1 MAENK
6 DGTRERGYGNIY
18 TPHAGAMIIHVQRE
32 SGLANRTLIFT
43 QRQVRLFRLGAIV
56 LGSLIAFG
64 AVSWFF
70 LAAQAARVPYLTR
83 RVNQLQHDVSRLD
96 TLQHSL
102 NELAARF
109 QQVQHMMGSS
119 SISAVGASPVGPPAR
134 DTTAKSN
141 AATRAATK
149 ATAATAPVASVVAS
163 PVASP
168 VASAASAVD
177 SIALPDQWP
186 LPMAGTLLP
195 SSPPTL
201 EIAVPLGTPIH
212 AAGAGL
218 VVEVADD
225 SILGKL
231 IRIDHRSGYETIYG
245 GASEVRVSKG
255 QHVTAGTVIALSGDA
270 PASLEPHLH
279 FEMRR
284 HGVAIDASSVIK
296 KGPAHGDLQ

>member
-1 MAENK
+1 VHTAAQ
-6 DGTRERGYGNIY
+6 GYGNIY

-43 QRQVRLFRLGAIV
+43 QRQVRLFRIGAIV

-83 RVNQLQHDVSRLD
+83 RVDQLQHDVARVD
-96 TLQHSL
+96 TLQRSL
-102 NELAARF
+102 NALAARF
-109 QQVQHMMGSS
+109 QQVQHMMIGS
-119 SISAVGASPVGPPAR
+119 ATMSPAG
-134 DTTAKSN
+134 DSLAKSKAPAI
-141 AATRAATK
+141 AAVAAV
-149 ATAATAPVASVVAS
+149 APVDSV
-163 PVASP
+163 
-168 VASAASAVD
+168 
-177 SIALPDQWP
+177 ILPDQWP
-186 LPMAGTLLP
+186 LPMAGTLIT
-195 SSPPTL
+195 STSPAL
-201 EIAVPLGTPIH
+201 EIAVPQGTQIR

-218 VVEVADD
+218 IVEVADD
-225 SILGKL
+225 STLGKL
-231 IRIDHRSGYETIYG
+231 IRISHRSGYETVYA

-255 QHVTAGTVIALSGDA
+255 QRVAAGTVIALSGDT
-270 PASLEPHLH
+270 PGSFEPHLH

>member
-1 MAENK
+1 MAEDK
-6 DGTRERGYGNIY
+6 DGSQERGYGNIY

-70 LAAQAARVPYLTR
+70 LATQAARVPYLTR

-119 SISAVGASPVGPPAR
+119 SMVPVGVPVGQSAAV
-134 DTTAKSN
+134 DTLAKN
-141 AATRAATK
+141 KTPTGLAVAATP
-149 ATAATAPVASVVAS
+149 ATAAIPAAPA
-163 PVASP
+163 
-168 VASAASAVD
+168 D
-177 SIALPDQWP
+177 SIVLPDQWP
-186 LPMAGTLLP
+186 LPMAGSLLES
-195 SSPPTL
+195 SSPAL
-201 EIAVPLGTPIH
+201 EIAVPLGTPIR
-212 AAGAGL
+212 AAGAGMI
-218 VVEVADD
+218 VEVADD
-225 SILGKL
+225 STLGKL
-231 IRIDHRSGYETIYG
+231 IRIAHRSGYETIYG
-245 GASEVRVSKG
+245 GVSEVRVSKG
-255 QHVTAGTVIALSGDA
+255 QRVAAGAVIALSGDA
-270 PASLEPHLH
+270 PGSLEPHLH

>member
-1 MAENK
+1 MMAESK

-43 QRQVRLFRLGAIV
+43 QRQVRLFRIGAIV

-83 RVNQLQHDVSRLD
+83 RVDQLQHDVSRLD

-109 QQVQHMMGSS
+109 QQVQHMMGSA
-119 SISAVGASPVGPPAR
+119 SIS
-134 DTTAKSN
+134 
-141 AATRAATK
+141 
-149 ATAATAPVASVVAS
+149 
-163 PVASP
+163 
-168 VASAASAVD
+168 SAASPADSVSKTKGLAAGAVAIAPAALAPPAPRVD
-177 SIALPDQWP
+177 SISLPDEWP

-195 SSPPTL
+195 SNTAAL
-201 EIAVPLGTPIH
+201 EIAVPLGTPVR

-218 VVEVADD
+218 IVEVSDD
-225 SILGKL
+225 STLGKL
-231 IRIDHRSGYETIYG
+231 IRLDHRSGYETLYG

-255 QHVTAGTVIALSGDA
+255 QHVAAGTVIALSGDA
-270 PASLEPHLH
+270 PGSLEPHLH

>member
-1 MAENK
+1 MRTMAE
-6 DGTRERGYGNIY
+6 DRERTGERGYGNIY

-43 QRQVRLFRLGAIV
+43 QRQVRLFRIGAIV
-56 LGSLIAFG
+56 VGSLVAFG

-70 LAAQAARVPYLTR
+70 LASQAARVPYLTR

-109 QQVQHMMGSS
+109 QQVQHMMGSAS
-119 SISAVGASPVGPPAR
+119 MSPAAPSATDTLAKNKTPTIATVAASPV
-134 DTTAKSN
+134 DS
-141 AATRAATK
+141 
-149 ATAATAPVASVVAS
+149 AS
-163 PVASP
+163 
-168 VASAASAVD
+168 
-177 SIALPDQWP
+177 LPDAWP
-186 LPMAGTLLP
+186 LPMAGTLLA
-195 SSPPTL
+195 SSAPTL
-201 EIAVPLGTPIH
+201 EIAVPLGTPIR
-212 AAGAGL
+212 AAGAG
-218 VVEVADD
+218 VIVEVADD
-225 SILGKL
+225 STLGKL
-231 IRIDHRSGYETIYG
+231 IRISHRAGYETIYG

-255 QHVTAGTVIALSGDA
+255 QHVAAGTVIALSGDA
-270 PASLEPHLH
+270 PGTLEPHLH

>member
-1 MAENK
+1 MMAENK

-43 QRQVRLFRLGAIV
+43 QRQVRLFRIGAIV

-83 RVNQLQHDVSRLD
+83 RVDQLQHDVSRLD

-119 SISAVGASPVGPPAR
+119 SISSAG
-134 DTTAKSN
+134 
-141 AATRAATK
+141 
-149 ATAATAPVASVVAS
+149 
-163 PVASP
+163 
-168 VASAASAVD
+168 ASAADTFSKPKATSVAAVAGASVPVAAHVD
-177 SIALPDQWP
+177 SIALPDEWP

-195 SSPPTL
+195 SSTPAL
-201 EIAVPLGTPIH
+201 EIAVPIGTPVR

-218 VVEVADD
+218 IVEVADD
-225 SILGKL
+225 STLGKL
-231 IRIDHRSGYETIYG
+231 IRIDHRSGYETVYG

-255 QHVTAGTVIALSGDA
+255 QHVAAGTVIALSGDA
-270 PASLEPHLH
+270 PGSLEPHLH

>member
-1 MAENK
+1 MAESK

-43 QRQVRLFRLGAIV
+43 QRQVRLFRIGAIV

-119 SISAVGASPVGPPAR
+119 SMSSTEASSVGARAR
-134 DTTAKSN
+134 DTSGKSK
-141 AATRAATK
+141 APLVAVSPAT
-149 ATAATAPVASVVAS
+149 TAARP
-163 PVASP
+163 
-168 VASAASAVD
+168 VD
-177 SIALPDQWP
+177 STSVPDQWP
-186 LPMAGTLLP
+186 LPMAGTLLA

-201 EIAVPLGTPIH
+201 EIAVPLGTPVR

-218 VVEVADD
+218 IVEVADD
-225 SILGKL
+225 SVLGKL
-231 IRIDHRSGYETIYG
+231 IRIDHRSGFETVYG

-255 QHVTAGTVIALSGDA
+255 QHVAAGTVIALSGDA
-270 PASLEPHLH
+270 PGSLEPHLH

>member
-1 MAENK
+1 MAEDK
-6 DGTRERGYGNIY
+6 ERTGERGYGNIY

-43 QRQVRLFRLGAIV
+43 QRQVRLFRIGAIV

-83 RVNQLQHDVSRLD
+83 RVNQLQHDVSRVD

-119 SISAVGASPVGPPAR
+119 SMTLGASPVP
-134 DTTAKSN
+134 TS
-141 AATRAATK
+141 
-149 ATAATAPVASVVAS
+149 VASSVAS

-168 VASAASAVD
+168 AADTLTKKKTPAIATVAAVPVD
-177 SIALPDQWP
+177 SASSPDQWP
-186 LPMAGTLLP
+186 LPMAGTLLAS
-195 SSPPTL
+195 SSPPAL
-201 EIAVPLGTPIH
+201 EIAVPLGTPVR

-218 VVEVADD
+218 IVDVTDD
-225 SILGKL
+225 STFGKL
-231 IRIDHRSGYETIYG
+231 IRISHRSGYETVYG

-255 QHVTAGTVIALSGDA
+255 QHVAAGTVIALSGDA
-270 PASLEPHLH
+270 PGSLEPHLH

>member
-1 MAENK
+1 MAEEK
-6 DGTRERGYGNIY
+6 EKTAERGYGNIY

-32 SGLANRTLIFT
+32 SGLANRTIIFT
-43 QRQVRLFRLGAIV
+43 QRQVRLFRIGAIV
-56 LGSLIAFG
+56 LASVIAFG

-70 LAAQAARVPYLTR
+70 LASQAARVPLLTR
-83 RVNQLQHDVSRLD
+83 RVARLQQDVARVD
-96 TLQHSL
+96 TLQRSL

-119 SISAVGASPVGPPAR
+119 TMSSVADSSAKKTTPVAAASTP
-134 DTTAKSN
+134 TL
-141 AATRAATK
+141 AATNTTPSAT
-149 ATAATAPVASVVAS
+149 P
-163 PVASP
+163 
-168 VASAASAVD
+168 VD
-177 SIALPDQWP
+177 SVILPDEWP

-201 EIAVPLGTPIH
+201 EIAVPTGTPIR

-225 SILGKL
+225 STLGKL
-231 IRIDHRSGYETIYG
+231 IRISHRAGYETIYA

-255 QHVTAGTVIALSGDA
+255 QHVAAGTVIALSGDA
-270 PASLEPHLH
+270 PGTQEPHLH

>member
-1 MAENK
+1 MMAEDK
-6 DGTRERGYGNIY
+6 DGARDRGYGNIY

-56 LGSLIAFG
+56 LASLIVIG

-119 SISAVGASPVGPPAR
+119 SIAPAAAPAGDASEKGKTPPVTP
-134 DTTAKSN
+134 
-141 AATRAATK
+141 
-149 ATAATAPVASVVAS
+149 
-163 PVASP
+163 
-168 VASAASAVD
+168 SAAVAPIPATSVAAAPTVTAD
-177 SIALPDQWP
+177 STSRSLPDQWP
-186 LPMAGTLLP
+186 LPVAGTLLP

-201 EIAVPLGTPIH
+201 EIAVPLGTPVR
-212 AAGAGL
+212 ASGAGL
-218 VVEVADD
+218 IVEVSDD
-225 SILGKL
+225 STLGKI
-231 IRIDHRSGYETIYG
+231 IRIAHRGGYETVYG

-255 QHVTAGTVIALSGDA
+255 QRVAAGAVIALSGDA
-270 PASLEPHLH
+270 PSTLEPHLH

>member
-1 MAENK
+1 MAEDK
-6 DGTRERGYGNIY
+6 ERTRERGYGNIY

-43 QRQVRLFRLGAIV
+43 QRQVRLFRIGAIV
-56 LGSLIAFG
+56 LGTLIAFG

-119 SISAVGASPVGPPAR
+119 SMPATTTAAVASINDTLSKNKPATVAAVAPAR
-134 DTTAKSN
+134 
-141 AATRAATK
+141 AT
-149 ATAATAPVASVVAS
+149 P
-163 PVASP
+163 
-168 VASAASAVD
+168 VD
-177 SIALPDQWP
+177 SLVLPDRWP
-186 LPMAGTLLP
+186 LPMAGTLL
-195 SSPPTL
+195 SSSTPAL
-201 EIAVPLGTPIH
+201 EIGVPVGTPVR
-212 AAGAGL
+212 AAGAGV

-225 SILGKL
+225 STLGKL
-231 IRIDHRSGYETIYG
+231 IRISHRSGYETLYG

-255 QHVTAGTVIALSGDA
+255 QRVAAGAVIALSGDA
-270 PASLEPHLH
+270 PGTLEPHLH

>member
-1 MAENK
+1 MAESK

-43 QRQVRLFRLGAIV
+43 QRQVRLFRIGAIV

-83 RVNQLQHDVSRLD
+83 RVDQLQHDVSRLD

-119 SISAVGASPVGPPAR
+119 SISV
-134 DTTAKSN
+134 
-141 AATRAATK
+141 AATSAGTSASDTSAKIKTPASTAAVAAVAMTPGAVTPAPRAA
-149 ATAATAPVASVVAS
+149 P
-163 PVASP
+163 
-168 VASAASAVD
+168 VD
-177 SIALPDQWP
+177 SISLPDQWP
-186 LPMAGTLLP
+186 LPMAGTLLA
-195 SSPPTL
+195 SSTPAL
-201 EIAVPLGTPIH
+201 EIAVPLGTPVR

-218 VVEVADD
+218 IVEVADD
-225 SILGKL
+225 STLGKL
-231 IRIDHRSGYETIYG
+231 IRIDHRSGYETIYA
-245 GASEVRVSKG
+245 GASEVHVSKG
-255 QHVTAGTVIALSGDA
+255 QHVAAGAVIALSGDT
-270 PASLEPHLH
+270 PGSLEPHLH

>member
-1 MAENK
+1 MAEDK

-43 QRQVRLFRLGAIV
+43 QRQVRLFRIGAIV

-83 RVNQLQHDVSRLD
+83 RVDQLQHDVSRLD

-119 SISAVGASPVGPPAR
+119 SMTPVGP
-134 DTTAKSN
+134 
-141 AATRAATK
+141 
-149 ATAATAPVASVVAS
+149 
-163 PVASP
+163 
-168 VASAASAVD
+168 SAASIHSQRTKRPLAPQSLPLLPLPLLVAASVD
-177 SIALPDQWP
+177 SVVLPDQWP
-186 LPMAGTLLP
+186 LPMAGTLLA
-195 SSPPTL
+195 STSPAL
-201 EIAVPLGTPIH
+201 EIAVPLGTPIR

-218 VVEVADD
+218 IVEVADD
-225 SILGKL
+225 STLGKL
-231 IRIDHRSGYETIYG
+231 IRIAHRSGYETIYG

-255 QHVTAGTVIALSGDA
+255 QHVAAGAVIALSGDA
-270 PASLEPHLH
+270 PGSLEPHLH

>member
-1 MAENK
+1 MMAESK

-32 SGLANRTLIFT
+32 SGLANRTLILT
-43 QRQVRLFRLGAIV
+43 QRQVRLFRIGAIV

-70 LAAQAARVPYLTR
+70 LATQAARVPYLTR

-102 NELAARF
+102 NELDARF

-119 SISAVGASPVGPPAR
+119 SISSAGTATTTSPTASHAAAPTGAPVGALVGAPAR
-134 DTTAKSN
+134 DTSMHAK
-141 AATRAATK
+141 
-149 ATAATAPVASVVAS
+149 
-163 PVASP
+163 
-168 VASAASAVD
+168 ASAAPAPD
-177 SIALPDQWP
+177 SSSLPDQWP
-186 LPMAGTLLP
+186 LPMAGTLLA

-201 EIAVPLGTPIH
+201 EIAVPVGTPIR

-218 VVEVADD
+218 IVEVADD
-225 SILGKL
+225 SILGKI
-231 IRIDHRSGYETIYG
+231 IRMTHRSGYETIYG

-255 QHVTAGTVIALSGDA
+255 QHVAAGTVIALSGDA

>member
-1 MAENK
+1 MAEDK
-6 DGTRERGYGNIY
+6 DKTRERGYGNIY

-43 QRQVRLFRLGAIV
+43 QRQVRLFRIGAIV

-64 AVSWFF
+64 ALSWFF

-119 SISAVGASPVGPPAR
+119 SMPAAA
-134 DTTAKSN
+134 TTAVASTSDTLSKN
-141 AATRAATK
+141 KTVT
-149 ATAATAPVASVVAS
+149 TAAVAPA
-163 PVASP
+163 P
-168 VASAASAVD
+168 AARVD
-177 SIALPDQWP
+177 SLILPDQWP
-186 LPMAGTLLP
+186 LPTAGTLLA
-195 SSPPTL
+195 SSTQAL
-201 EIAVPLGTPIH
+201 EIGVPLGTPVR

-225 SILGKL
+225 STLGKL
-231 IRIDHRSGYETIYG
+231 IRISHRSGYETLYG

-255 QHVTAGTVIALSGDA
+255 QHVAAGAVIALSGDA
-270 PASLEPHLH
+270 PGSLEPHLH

>member
-1 MAENK
+1 MMAEDK
-6 DGTRERGYGNIY
+6 ERTGERGYGNIY

-43 QRQVRLFRLGAIV
+43 QRQVRLFRIGAIV

-119 SISAVGASPVGPPAR
+119 SMPAT
-134 DTTAKSN
+134 TTAAV
-141 AATRAATK
+141 AAINDTLSKNKPATVAAVAPTRAA
-149 ATAATAPVASVVAS
+149 P
-163 PVASP
+163 
-168 VASAASAVD
+168 VD
-177 SIALPDQWP
+177 SLVLPDQWP
-186 LPMAGTLLP
+186 LPMAGTLLA
-195 SSPPTL
+195 SSTPAL
-201 EIAVPLGTPIH
+201 EIGVPVGTPVR

-225 SILGKL
+225 STLGKL
-231 IRIDHRSGYETIYG
+231 IRISHRSGYETLYG

-255 QHVTAGTVIALSGDA
+255 QRVAAGAVIALSGDA
-270 PASLEPHLH
+270 PGTLEPHLH

>member
-1 MAENK
+1 MAEDK
-6 DGTRERGYGNIY
+6 DGSRERGYGNIY

-56 LGSLIAFG
+56 LGCLIAFG

-109 QQVQHMMGSS
+109 QQVQHMMGS
-119 SISAVGASPVGPPAR
+119 ASMLPVGPSAAV
-134 DTTAKSN
+134 DTLGKNKTPTVLAG
-141 AATRAATK
+141 AATPATP
-149 ATAATAPVASVVAS
+149 AASV
-163 PVASP
+163 
-168 VASAASAVD
+168 D
-177 SIALPDQWP
+177 SMVLPDQWP
-186 LPMAGTLLP
+186 LPMAGSLLA
-195 SSPPTL
+195 SSPPAL
-201 EIAVPLGTPIH
+201 EIAVPLGTPIR

-218 VVEVADD
+218 IVEVADD

-231 IRIDHRSGYETIYG
+231 IRIAHHSGYETLYG

-255 QHVTAGTVIALSGDA
+255 QRVAAGAVIALSGDA
-270 PASLEPHLH
+270 PGSLEPHLH

>member
-1 MAENK
+1 MMAEDK
-6 DGTRERGYGNIY
+6 ERTGERGYGNIY

-43 QRQVRLFRLGAIV
+43 QRQVRLFRIGAIV

-83 RVNQLQHDVSRLD
+83 RVNQLQHDVSRVD

-119 SISAVGASPVGPPAR
+119 SMSPAGSPAASLAGDTLAR
-134 DTTAKSN
+134 NKTPTI
-141 AATRAATK
+141 
-149 ATAATAPVASVVAS
+149 APVA
-163 PVASP
+163 
-168 VASAASAVD
+168 AAPVD
-177 SIALPDQWP
+177 SVTLPDRWP
-186 LPMAGTLLP
+186 LPMAGSLLAS
-195 SSPPTL
+195 SSPAL
-201 EIAVPLGTPIH
+201 EIAVPVGTPVR

-218 VVEVADD
+218 IVEVADD
-225 SILGKL
+225 SALGKL
-231 IRIDHRSGYETIYG
+231 IRIAHRSGYETIYG

-255 QHVTAGTVIALSGDA
+255 QHVAAGAVIALSGNA
-270 PASLEPHLH
+270 PGTLEPHLH
-279 FEMRR
+279 FQMRR

>member
-1 MAENK
+1 MAEDK
-6 DGTRERGYGNIY
+6 ERTGERGYGNIY

-43 QRQVRLFRLGAIV
+43 QRQVRLFRIGAIV

-83 RVNQLQHDVSRLD
+83 RVDQLQHDVSRVD
-96 TLQHSL
+96 TLQRSL
-102 NELAARF
+102 NALAARF

-119 SISAVGASPVGPPAR
+119 SMSPAGVDTLARIKAPTVATVAV
-134 DTTAKSN
+134 
-141 AATRAATK
+141 
-149 ATAATAPVASVVAS
+149 APVDSV
-163 PVASP
+163 
-168 VASAASAVD
+168 
-177 SIALPDQWP
+177 ILPDQWP
-186 LPMAGTLLP
+186 LPMAGTLL
-195 SSPPTL
+195 SSTPPAL
-201 EIAVPLGTPIH
+201 EIAVPQGTPIR

-218 VVEVADD
+218 IVEVLDD
-225 SILGKL
+225 SILGKQ
-231 IRIDHRSGYETIYG
+231 IRISHRSGYETVYG

-255 QHVTAGTVIALSGDA
+255 QHVAAGAVIALSGDT
-270 PASLEPHLH
+270 PGNFEPHLH